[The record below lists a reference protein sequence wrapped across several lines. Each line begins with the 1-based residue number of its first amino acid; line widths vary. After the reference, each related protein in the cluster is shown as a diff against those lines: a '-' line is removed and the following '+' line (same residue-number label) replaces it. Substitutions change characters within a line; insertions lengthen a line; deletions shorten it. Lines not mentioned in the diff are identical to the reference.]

1 MEMTTS
7 GKPAPSSRQSEEM
20 TPTEREEITHTER
33 MTGVLLCIT
42 ASTNIGNLLQL
53 DLCTGLIYSAV
64 SYDIEMQK
72 FDLKNDD
79 INKLQKLRKGSVPF
93 IATEVDTRGVV
104 TSKVRRIVTDF
115 FTKTEEFLETNSLD
129 GIAFS
134 AAHQDAVEVE
144 PFATE
149 FWNLSTKFKRQP
161 LVIIILEFKKFRDS
175 QVLASTLTGK
185 CQYLIL
191 RKQDFK
197 PSSSCAPRFPNRPL
211 EKAEEIEMVCHLKKL
226 PSATAYELKQKDNG
240 TEIFSFEAERAMHEK
255 VSKVAGQVQT
265 VCAAAFDVEF
275 EDVEGK
281 CPSLGGPFSRLH
293 ALKSELQKESP
304 ISPPPQTHVSATP
317 TARTP
322 PVRGTTR
329 TLICLT
335 NEAVGVVKYLTRNLC
350 DYVIYSFVKYN
361 DADHK
366 FVPRDDNDFK
376 NFISHNINRAP
387 YFIAEVDSL
396 SIDMLHEADM
406 GQFMKSLDAWI
417 DENKLKGI
425 ALFSQG
431 HQNDLNNLMTIV
443 QDVYTHFQNTDK
455 SLKLVVGVDHI
466 TPFETRIPRE
476 FAGYCDF
483 LILMAHPREPPVVC
497 AVDFPSRAYEEADYK
512 FAFQLWW
519 ESRSQ
524 TTACFSINLA
534 VRSFFIAKRRETEI
548 CIKETLQKYATTCNA
563 TFDHPLKNRTL
574 TEVKYMPGKHQV
586 VSYEGTSSLEH
597 MMSILDKK
605 VDDLCVAAFRV
616 DLEDTKKECATTE
629 DPLPR
634 LSLIRN
640 LLHPRNATNESAEA
654 STEASVPASRKRHS
668 AKKHALIC
676 VTTSADTLPFLSD
689 PLCTHLVYSSVSYDK
704 EGHAYIPA
712 NEKAFRN
719 FFAIRK
725 EGSPLLLA
733 EVDSCS
739 IDSSSKSTAHQNAPQ
754 ILADWVHTTDLNGV
768 AIFMKADVNGTDEW
782 IDEWADLV
790 DRLSKQFHIEHAG
803 LVLVIGIDLRSPYST
818 ALSKAFTGKAD
829 YLVLITNIRQPEV
842 PCKVGFPS
850 RPHSESDT
858 AWMSKIVQL
867 SKNVTVPCVTFN
879 LAVRRFHLVQPGQIG
894 DLCDEEHWV
903 DYSETCRTMQKNG
916 NNLYETRYT
925 SDDTEILTYEGKVFI
940 QHKMSH
946 LTGFEPDFCVTVF
959 EIDRENPRDNCPSEG
974 VPFWRLHLISDYLLD
989 MEKIKWERESSSSKP
1004 EEVTLVPEVKPASRE
1019 KRHDM
1024 TPITETEP
1032 KVMTLST
1039 PRVETKEPFAS
1050 TSEGHV
1056 HKKAPRF
1063 SLICVASMVDT
1074 LHYLV
1079 DEVCNYVVYSSI
1091 AYRDIGHKFVSAN
1104 ARAFH
1109 SFLAL
1114 KKGKIS
1120 SSLLAEVNALKAS
1133 GALEKENNAES
1144 FIRALLSWM
1153 RKNKLDGVALS
1164 YDTFVTN
1171 AETFKNVAK
1180 KVWQHFQKNT
1190 VRPVLVLSV
1199 NYMNSHETSLSDELA
1214 GNCDFLIL
1222 MTHVRRPQRPCK
1234 VDSPS
1239 RLHTMEDS
1247 DYMVRLLEA
1256 SRNMTSPCISMNMAV
1271 RDFFIGKAAEEKE
1284 KCKAE
1289 SWLRYNA
1296 VCGIDTERTDSMF
1309 EVAHTENETNLLIF
1323 ESKVSIQHR
1332 MSKLLGEVPNFCV
1345 AAFRV
1350 EMEDAQNDCPS
1361 LGKPFSRLLY
1371 IKSLLGTAK
1380 EAYKLRRS
1388 VPLKGRRK
1396 AEHDASR
1403 SIICIHDSSGPT
1415 LRKAVMTLCNYIV
1428 FAFVPLDLAGIPV
1441 SGKILESFLAITRQ
1455 TNTRAVAAL
1464 DPYFIDALNTG
1475 DTRFLRPLSIKLR
1488 RWASEKKLAGLALVP
1503 LVSTKISTVAELSN
1517 AIWTAFQHSLEDHKI
1532 LIVGVHAFEVEEHIL
1547 QQLGRTCDFL
1557 VFINQEVKP
1566 GPVCRTHY
1574 PAMRRLVYQDFV
1586 HMKNISSAV
1595 SHSCLSVNLAVLGFR
1610 MARSSDQQVRIGD
1623 RCVEQKWRSLSEVCP
1638 TGSEEETIE
1647 PGLEGLVQS
1656 NNTYVMIFETKRT
1669 TYDKVVKFLQAH
1681 PDGCVAVFGFNFDDL
1696 DGHCLNE
1703 QAFPRVRLIADIMS
1717 KNKSSLFST
1726 ATKYKDEHAKE
1737 PEFKHSSL
1745 LCVFSE
1751 SAQLTDSFPGEL
1763 CNYIVFQSVEYM
1775 LALDRVAIHN
1785 EATFRKFKRLPRNSG
1800 TWMLAAMTQ
1809 FSWLKRAATRS
1820 VFTNLFVKA
1829 TKHWA
1834 LQQRLHGIAM
1844 FPEALVPPKVF
1855 LEVAKRTYWA
1865 FKNKPMALG
1874 LVVGVPA
1881 KERHL
1886 TIWKRLSRFSDVIV
1900 FTMHRSAPNDFCKIN
1915 FPSVEPF
1922 SSRHLEEMATISRYE
1937 RHHAVVCMSVN
1948 LAVHHFRTNRHARV
1962 GDYCI
1967 REEWEDYSQAC
1978 AKISSKATVNW
1989 EWLSAISSNITVTRT
2004 FEVPR
2009 TLAMKANQFLHLNPK
2024 GCLAVFNVDYDDPH
2038 GTCPEKQP
2046 FPRLITLAN
2055 LRHASGSRHND

>member
-1 MEMTTS
+1 MIFIIMEL
-7 GKPAPSSRQSEEM
+7 A
-20 TPTEREEITHTER
+20 
-33 MTGVLLCIT
+33 VLRY
-42 ASTNIGNLLQL
+42 SFYLL
-53 DLCTGLIYSAV
+53 
-64 SYDIEMQK
+64 
-72 FDLKNDD
+72 
-79 INKLQKLRKGSVPF
+79 P
-93 IATEVDTRGVV
+93 
-104 TSKVRRIVTDF
+104 
-115 FTKTEEFLETNSLD
+115 EFP
-129 GIAFS
+129 
-134 AAHQDAVEVE
+134 V
-144 PFATE
+144 
-149 FWNLSTKFKRQP
+149 
-161 LVIIILEFKKFRDS
+161 
-175 QVLASTLTGK
+175 
-185 CQYLIL
+185 
-191 RKQDFK
+191 
-197 PSSSCAPRFPNRPL
+197 
-211 EKAEEIEMVCHLKKL
+211 
-226 PSATAYELKQKDNG
+226 
-240 TEIFSFEAERAMHEK
+240 
-255 VSKVAGQVQT
+255 
-265 VCAAAFDVEF
+265 
-275 EDVEGK
+275 
-281 CPSLGGPFSRLH
+281 
-293 ALKSELQKESP
+293 
-304 ISPPPQTHVSATP
+304 SPPPQTHETSTTKA
-317 TARTP
+317 

-329 TLICLT
+329 SLICLT
-335 NEAVGVVKYLTRNLC
+335 NEAVGVVKYLTRDLC
-350 DYVIYSFVKYN
+350 DFVIYSFVKYN

-366 FVPRDDNDFK
+366 FVPRDDNDFQK
-376 NFISHNINRAP
+376 FISHNTDRAP

-396 SIDMLHEADM
+396 SIDMLQGTDLE
-406 GQFMKSLDAWI
+406 QFMKSLDAWI
-417 DENKLKGI
+417 DGNELKGI
-425 ALFSQG
+425 ALFCQG
-431 HQNDLNNLMTIV
+431 HQNDLNNLITIV

-455 SLKLVVGVDHI
+455 SLKLIVGVDHI

-483 LILMAHPREPPVVC
+483 LILMAHPREPPGVC

-519 ESRSQ
+519 ESRSH

-534 VRSFFIAKRRETEI
+534 VRSFLIAKRRETEV
-548 CIKETLQKYATTCNA
+548 CTKETLQKYATACNA
-563 TFDHPLKNRTL
+563 TLDHPLKNRTL
-574 TEVKYMPGKHQV
+574 AEVKYMPGKHQV
-586 VSYEGTSSLEH
+586 VSYEGISSLEH
-597 MMSILDKK
+597 MMSILDRK

-629 DPLPR
+629 EPMPR

-640 LLHPRNATNESAEA
+640 LLHPKNATNESAEA
-654 STEASVPASRKRHS
+654 STEASVPPSRKRRD

-689 PLCTHLVYSSVSYDK
+689 PLCTHLVYSSISYDK

-719 FFAIRK
+719 FLASRK

-739 IDSSSKSTAHQNAPQ
+739 INSSSKSTAHQNSPQ
-754 ILADWVHTTDLNGV
+754 ELADWVHTTDLNGV

-790 DRLSKQFHIEHAG
+790 DRLSKQFHTDQAR
-803 LVLVIGIDLRSPYST
+803 LVLVIGVDLRSPYSA
-818 ALSKAFTGKAD
+818 ALSEAFTGKAD
-829 YLVLITNIRQPEV
+829 YLVLMTNIRQPEV

-858 AWMSKIVQL
+858 ARMSKIVQL
-867 SKNVTVPCVTFN
+867 SKNATVPCVTFN
-879 LAVRRFHLVQPGQIG
+879 LAVRKFHLVQPGQIQ
-894 DLCDEEHWV
+894 DMCDEEHWV

-925 SDDTEILTYEGKVFI
+925 SDGTEVLTYEGKVFI
-940 QHKMSH
+940 QQKMSH

-974 VPFWRLHLISDYLLD
+974 VPFWRLHLISDYLFD
-989 MEKIKWERESSSSKP
+989 TEKINHEMESSSSKP
-1004 EEVTLVPEVKPASRE
+1004 EEVTPELEVK
-1019 KRHDM
+1019 
-1024 TPITETEP
+1024 
-1032 KVMTLST
+1032 ST
-1039 PRVETKEPFAS
+1039 STGWYSETKEPFTS
-1050 TSEGHV
+1050 TSEDHV
-1056 HKKAPRF
+1056 HRKAPRF

-1074 LHYLV
+1074 LQYLV

-1091 AYRDIGHKFVSAN
+1091 AYKDVGHKFMASN

-1114 KKGKIS
+1114 KKGKVS
-1120 SSLLAEVNALKAS
+1120 PPFLAEVNALNSA
-1133 GALEKENNAES
+1133 GALEKENKAES

-1153 RKNKLDGVALS
+1153 RKNELDGVALS

-1180 KVWQHFQKNT
+1180 KVWQRFQKVS

-1199 NYMNSHETSLSDELA
+1199 NYMRSHETSLSDELA

-1234 VDSPS
+1234 VGSPS

-1284 KCKAE
+1284 NCKAE

-1296 VCGIDTERTDSMF
+1296 VCGIDTERTDGMF
-1309 EVAHTENETNLLIF
+1309 EVAHTENKTNILTF

-1371 IKSLLGTAK
+1371 IKNLLGTAK

-1388 VPLKGRRK
+1388 IPLKGRRK

-1415 LRKAVMTLCNYIV
+1415 LRKAVMKLCNYIV
-1428 FAFVPLDLAGIPV
+1428 FTFVHLDLAGVPV
-1441 SGKILESFLAITRQ
+1441 SGKMLESFLAITRQ
-1455 TNTRAVAAL
+1455 TKTQALAAL
-1464 DPYFIDALNTG
+1464 DPSFIDALNIG
-1475 DTRFLRPLSIKLR
+1475 DTRFLRPLSTKLK
-1488 RWASEKKLAGLALVP
+1488 RWASEKKLAGLALIP
-1503 LVSTKISTVAELSN
+1503 LISTDISAVAELSN
-1517 AIWTAFQHSLEDHKI
+1517 AIWTAFQHSLEDHKV
-1532 LIVGVHAFEVEEHIL
+1532 LIVGVHAFEVDEHIL
-1547 QQLGRTCDFL
+1547 QRLGRACDFL

-1595 SHSCLSVNLAVLGFR
+1595 SHTCLSVNLAVLGFR

-1623 RCVEQKWRSLSEVCP
+1623 RCVEQKWTSLSEVCP

-1669 TYDKVVKFLQAH
+1669 AYDKVVKFLQAH
-1681 PDGCVAVFGFNFDDL
+1681 PDGCIAVFGFNFDDL
-1696 DGHCLNE
+1696 DGHCSNE
-1703 QAFPRVRLIADIMS
+1703 QAFPRVRLIADVMS

-1726 ATKYKDEHAKE
+1726 ATKYRDEHAKE

-1751 SAQLTDSFPGEL
+1751 SARLTDNFPGEL
-1763 CNYIVFQSVEYM
+1763 CNYLVFQSVEYM

-1785 EATFRKFKRLPRNSG
+1785 EAIFRKFKRLPRNSG

-1829 TKHWA
+1829 TKHWV

-1844 FPEALVPPKVF
+1844 FPEALLPPKVF

-1874 LVVGVPA
+1874 LVIGVPA

-1900 FTMHRSAPNDFCKIN
+1900 FTMHHSAPSDLCQIN

-1948 LAVHHFRTNRHARV
+1948 LAVQHFRTSRPAHV
-1962 GDYCI
+1962 GDHCI

-1978 AKISSKATVNW
+1978 VKISSKATVNW
-1989 EWLSAISSNITVTRT
+1989 EWLSAISSDVTVTRT

-2009 TLAMKANQFLHLNPK
+2009 TLTMKANQFLHLNPK
-2024 GCLAVFNVDYDDPH
+2024 GCLAVFNVDYDDPY

-2046 FPRLITLAN
+2046 FPRLSTLAN
-2055 LRHASGSRHND
+2055 LRHAFGSRHND